1 MGSRLHW
8 RSFVFADIRRESRCH
23 ARRRCCAPSVHRGD
37 LKFSERFST
46 LFLAQAVCPP
56 PDRSHAACFYL
67 FAGSIA
73 GELERASP
81 FSSLLRRRR
90 RR

>member
-1 MGSRLHW
+1 L
-8 RSFVFADIRRESRCH
+8 RRKSRCH
-23 ARRRCCAPSVHRGD
+23 SRRRSSVHRGD
-37 LKFSERFST
+37 LKFLARFST

-73 GELERASP
+73 GEPERASP